1 METINNV
8 INLIEPN
15 VYMLFTDLKD
25 AFFSVPIHY
34 DHQKYLK
41 FIFGNLF
48 QFFSVPHGFGP
59 VLKYQNYL
67 LDI

>member
-1 METINNV
+1 MGTINNV

-15 VYMLFTDLKD
+15 VYMIFTYLKD
-25 AFFSVPIHY
+25 TFFSVPINY

-48 QFFSVPHGFGP
+48 QFTSVPNGFEP